1 VRGRDGEG
9 PPTARRILVEGRVQ
23 GVGFRYSTMARAG
36 LLGVDGW
43 ARNLADG
50 RVEVHAQG
58 ERGAVAELVDWLSLG
73 PPAARVTSLEEQPA
87 AVDPGLAGFV
97 IRG

>member
-1 VRGRDGEG
+1 VRGQDGVG
-9 PPTARRILVEGRVQ
+9 PPSARRILVDGRVQ
-23 GVGFRYSTMARAG
+23 GVGFRYATMARAD

-58 ERGAVAELVDWLSLG
+58 EPGALAELVGWLSVG

-87 AVDPGLAGFV
+87 AVDPGLSGFV
-97 IRG
+97 IRR